1 MDKNH
6 RPKNLRRPSHE
17 EGAGCPQERR
27 RLRPDVDKRFNSQM
41 FTDGSQAG
49 DSAAMAPSGERRA

>member
-6 RPKNLRRPSHE
+6 RPKNLRRRSRE
-17 EGAGCPQERR
+17 EGTGCITRRR

-49 DSAAMAPSGERRA
+49 DSEAMAPIGERRA